1 MVEILISEAKL
12 KIKDKSVVG
21 FISSIEK
28 LKKSICPNVRKEI
41 RPFSY

>member
-12 KIKDKSVVG
+12 KIKDKGIVG

-28 LKKSICPNVRKEI
+28 LKIIHLSKC
-41 RPFSY
+41 